1 MERFIEE
8 SKEKVLEFLS
18 SMANL
23 PNEGIL
29 AGGAVAN
36 TILSLLDKKEYPIN
50 DIDIFIETDEENSS
64 ILRETEKDFIPSSYG
79 PLFKNVDGYKVVS
92 SKNKGLINEIKVKRC
107 SEYKKEYEPPFA
119 QTLIKAFDINQTQV
133 AIDLKTK
140 KIYYTPE
147 FVDFLKKRE
156 LKIVFPSTPF
166 HSLVRLIYKS
176 KELNARVNIQKAV
189 RMVSTI
195 LALKKTENY
204 PVSNM
209 VSMESRVYKEYLK
222 NKNIVDKYFTVRK
235 TKVENVELLEI
246 LPKEPIIL
254 QNLKNIFDPIAL
266 MVVLNNVFSE
276 KPSDREKYLYLLLY
290 PKITRLINFNPEFA
304 ENSSIKTF
312 AKLEEKINQNRE
324 YEYLSEL
331 LVKMFKLDVEETLQ
345 VIDNLTNQETKEM
358 TEMLNMSLTNGN
370 LERLKNMEKSKLI
383 EKLRKNYMKI
393 LEEPLTQP
401 FDLSGF
407 ELKDKVKELITMKE
421 IKETGEKF
429 RNCLRNSFESY
440 GKDIK
445 DGERKLFV
453 INDTSIVD
461 FAFRKE
467 YEIIVASINQHRS
480 FNNSEP
486 SQEDKKIV
494 AQLFKYINTQIWNNP
509 EKIQIPEET
518 PIPVPVF

>member
-36 TILSLLDKKEYPIN
+36 TILSLLEKKEYPIN

-64 ILRETEKDFIPSSYG
+64 VFRETESDFIPSTYG
-79 PLFKNVDGYKVVS
+79 PMFENVDGYKVVS
-92 SKNKGLINEIKVKRC
+92 SSNAGLINEIKVKRC
-107 SEYKKEYEPPFA
+107 SEYKKEYEPPLA
-119 QTLIKAFDINQTQV
+119 QTITKAFDINQTQI

-147 FVDFLKKRE
+147 FIEFLKKRE

-176 KELNARVNIQKAV
+176 KELNARVNLLKMV
-189 RMVSTI
+189 RIASTI
-195 LALKKTENY
+195 LALKKTEKY

-222 NKNIVDKYFTVRK
+222 NKNILDKYFTVRK

-246 LPKEPIIL
+246 LPREPIIL
-254 QNLKNIFDPIAL
+254 QNLKKIFDPLAL
-266 MVVLNNVFSE
+266 MVVLNNIFSE
-276 KPSDREKYLYLLLY
+276 KPSNREKYLYLLLY
-290 PKITRLINFNPEFA
+290 PKVTRLINFNPEFA

-312 AKLEEKINQNRE
+312 AKLEEKINQDIK
-324 YEYLSEL
+324 YEYLLEL
-331 LVKMFKLDVEETLQ
+331 LVKMFKLNAEETLQ
-345 VIDNLTNQETKEM
+345 VIDDLTSQEAKEVK
-358 TEMLNMSLTNGN
+358 EMLNKSFTNGN
-370 LERLKNMEKSKLI
+370 FEKLKSLEKSKLI
-383 EKLRKNYMKI
+383 ENLRKTYIKTI
-393 LEEPLTQP
+393 EEPLTQP
-401 FDLSGF
+401 FDLSDF
-407 ELKDKVKELITMKE
+407 ELKNKVKELITMKE

-445 DGERKLFV
+445 IGKRRLFV

-467 YEIIVASINQHRS
+467 YEITVASINQHRS

-509 EKIQIPEET
+509 EKTQIQEET
-518 PIPVPVF
+518 PIPVF